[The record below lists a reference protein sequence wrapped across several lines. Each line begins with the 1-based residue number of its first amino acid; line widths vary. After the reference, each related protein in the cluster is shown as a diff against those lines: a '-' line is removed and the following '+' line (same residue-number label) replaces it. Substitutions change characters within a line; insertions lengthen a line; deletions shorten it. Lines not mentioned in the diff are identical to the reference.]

1 MKPQIV
7 SAISLFLLLSALPL
21 LAERLPSFDHV
32 QLAKEADYVVLVTE
46 GEAIDGEVT
55 VLASYKG
62 GVHVGSSLKI
72 PELRG
77 FAEQSARRIEPLFVG
92 GELRHKTVTCGL
104 MILFLDS
111 DGVTDALRPA
121 WGDPK
126 WNAWLCWIE
135 QGVVYAR
142 WQEVNPGPVAIK
154 EYGTGLDL
162 KLDGMLRE
170 IMEASA
176 QDKPQETTV
185 E

>member
-1 MKPQIV
+1 MKIQIV
-7 SAISLFLLLSALPL
+7 SAVSSLFFLSALTL
-21 LAERLPSFDHV
+21 VAEKLPCFDHV
-32 QLAKEADYVVLVTE
+32 QLAKEADYVVLVSE
-46 GEAIDGEVT
+46 GEVIDGEVT

-62 GVHVGSSLKI
+62 GVPVGSSLKI
-72 PELRG
+72 AELRT
-77 FAEQSARRIEPLFVG
+77 FAEESERRIEPLFVG

-111 DGVTDALRPA
+111 DGVNDALRPA

-126 WNAWLCWIE
+126 WNTWLCWIE

-162 KLDGMLRE
+162 ELGGMLTE

-176 QDKPQETTV
+176 KDKPQETTV